1 MNNRGPMGVK
11 STAKG
16 VNGRIYHS
24 KAAYKASHTFEV
36 KFLCLQKGGSV

>member
-24 KAAYKASHTFEV
+24 SDYKGLAIINGKKV
-36 KFLCLQKGGSV
+36 IK

>member
-1 MNNRGPMGVK
+1 MNNRGQMGVK

-24 KAAYKASHTFEV
+24 KAAYKGLAIINGKKV
-36 KFLCLQKGGSV
+36 IK